1 MNVSGGILTPH
12 ESDIWSGGRANDPI
26 GNPTPPPAGSDAGAV
41 RCPDGATLRGT
52 PDPAGG
58 GHCER
63 RTHGWAATEDIADAR
78 RVAGV
83 AGGNL
88 DELKSMRPVI
98 ESWAK
103 QLGCARVTLAG
114 RKGWEKTFLKDEGYE
129 PKWFML
135 SKEL

>member
-1 MNVSGGILTPH
+1 M
-12 ESDIWSGGRANDPI
+12 SDIDEFWRLREPIESALKYSAGTHTIEDVAQGVSDGRFQIWNHH
-26 GNPTPPPAGSDAGAV
+26 NSAV
-41 RCPDGATLRGT
+41 I
-52 PDPAGG
+52 
-58 GHCER
+58 
-63 RTHGWAATEDIADAR
+63 TEII
-78 RVAGV
+78 VYPQV
-83 AGGNL
+83 KVLHYFLAGGNL

-103 QLGCARVTLAG
+103 QLGCVRVTLAG